1 MELDEQLV
9 DERERFRTSQQ
20 VRKEAPLHGRPE
32 REVVVDVE
40 LERDEIILD
49 DVLWEP
55 LEDVSVIAS
64 ADVDG
69 GSVDVDR
76 SDIVCRRSVQTV
88 RLEDVGFIKRRAG
101 REIVVCLLYTSPSPR
116 D

>member
-40 LERDEIILD
+40 LERDEVLFVYALD
-49 DVLWEP
+49 FSL
-55 LEDVSVIAS
+55 AS
-64 ADVDG
+64 AIFLLASEVKLNREANKG
-69 GSVDVDR
+69 VILGRLHSV
-76 SDIVCRRSVQTV
+76 
-88 RLEDVGFIKRRAG
+88 
-101 REIVVCLLYTSPSPR
+101 R
-116 D
+116 DNS